1 MYYASIG
8 MLSLVIHIIIN
19 FAALKKRKRLESK
32 NARDRYRHFLYAVML
47 YYAADILW
55 GLFYEQKWI
64 VLTYADTILFFMM
77 MVLSVLLWTRFV
89 VAFIENTGRF
99 GKFLLSGG
107 WIIVTFE
114 IIALII
120 NFFTPIV
127 FGFGDNN
134 EYQPGI
140 TRFIT
145 LVLQMILFLTT
156 SIYTLFIAAKVHGE
170 ARAHHRTIGFSGVVM
185 SLFILLQSQ
194 YPLMPF
200 YSIGCLLATC
210 MIHSFM
216 YKDEMLESYIA
227 AERAKRMAY
236 RDALTGVRSKL
247 AYLDTLKD
255 LEVRIQDGSLTEYG
269 VVVFD
274 VNGLKEVN
282 DTQGHDKGDDFIRSA
297 CRLICGNYDH
307 SPVFRI
313 GGDEF
318 VAILEGNDYEERDT
332 LLQDFE
338 RNVEE
343 NRKEGGVVVAC
354 GMSVYEPDRDTSYN
368 DVFRRADRRMYDRK
382 EKLKMHNGG

>member
-156 SIYTLFIAAKVHGE
+156 SIYTLFIATKVHGE

-255 LEVRIQDGSLTEYG
+255 LEVSIQDGSLTEYG